1 MAKDECKV
9 GDMLRTLYERN
20 EQYHDIKE
28 RVVWLAGVGYFTFS
42 VFVLRWI
49 PHHKDIWAKRNLLPI
64 LTMVFLTLLFIVI
77 SIFIIRQTKE
87 KAGTVII
94 TKKLRCL
101 IGKLDKEVNE
111 PYKTLIKKTD
121 PKEAKKKA
129 RFFCEGWSGVLVLA
143 TVLIF
148 YSAQVVILY
157 TGICNI
163 ILLLYGFGIALALS
177 FLWWSLTRCC
187 LSDC

>member
-28 RVVWLAGVGYFTFS
+28 RVVWLAGVVYFTFS

-49 PHHKDIWAKRNLLPI
+49 PDHKDIWAKGKLLPI
-64 LTMVFLTLLFIVI
+64 LTMVFLTLMFIVTI
-77 SIFIIRQTKE
+77 VFIICQTKE
-87 KAGTVII
+87 KAGTVKI

-101 IGKLDKEVNE
+101 IGDLDKESTE
-111 PYKTLIKKTD
+111 PYKTLIKQTNPEKAK
-121 PKEAKKKA
+121 KEAH
-129 RFFCEGWSGVLVLA
+129 FFREGWSGVLILS

-148 YSAQVVILY
+148 YGAQVVILY
-157 TGICNI
+157 TGRCNI
-163 ILLLYGFGIALALS
+163 PLLLYGFVFALALS
-177 FLWWSLTRCC
+177 NLCLSLTCC
-187 LSDC
+187 LSNG